1 MTGGTTATGRKV
13 TMIGRMAAAS
23 RAPALAAAVWSVVY
37 LVLGTAW
44 ALGVPGFPWGAGDPD
59 LDGALSLLAGLD
71 PGPDAW
77 WVAAF
82 AALALAV
89 ALALTRT
96 PRRDGRAGRVA
107 VAAAWVMAAALVLAI
122 PDSRVMMG
130 VAYTPLL
137 MFSGFLDG
145 PFGQVGLGDAWPWPV
160 LNQLLCVL
168 GGLLLARAAVVHRRR
183 ARAACAACGRGEE
196 ESGWTSREAAARWG
210 RRAVAVAV
218 ATPLVYCL
226 TRWAWVLGIP
236 LGVSREFLEEGARD
250 TPGIWLAGA
259 YLATFGALGGLLTLG
274 LVQRWGEVFPRWIP
288 GLRGRRVPPPLA
300 IVPATFV
307 AIIIVVAGL
316 TYVRA
321 TVAGRFSM
329 AEWGAWLPECFWPV
343 WGAALAAAALA
354 YHLRR
359 RPACRHC
366 GRGSADH
373 VTASVTAG

>member
-1 MTGGTTATGRKV
+1 MTAT
-13 TMIGRMAAAS
+13 T
-23 RAPALAAAVWSVVY
+23 RAPALLAAVWSAGYVA
-37 LVLGTAW
+37 LGAAW

-59 LDGALSLLAGLD
+59 PDGALSLLAGLD
-71 PGPDAW
+71 PGPGGW

-82 AALALAV
+82 AALALV
-89 ALALTRT
+89 VSLALAGT
-96 PRRDGRAGRVA
+96 PRPGGRTGRVA
-107 VAAAWVMAAALVLAI
+107 VGAAWALAAALVLAI
-122 PDSRVMMG
+122 PDSRLMMG

-137 MFSGFLDG
+137 MFSGFFDG
-145 PFGQVGLGDAWPWPV
+145 PFGQVGLADAWPWPV
-160 LNQLLCVL
+160 LNQVLCLL
-168 GGLLLARAAVVHRRR
+168 GGLLLARAAVAWRRR
-183 ARAACAACGRGEE
+183 ARAACAACGRDEE
-196 ESGWTSREAAARWG
+196 ESGWTSRESAARWG

-218 ATPLVYCL
+218 ATPLVYCM
-226 TRWAWVLGIP
+226 TRWAWALGIP
-236 LGVSREFLEEGARD
+236 LGVSPEFLAEGTRD

-300 IVPATFV
+300 VVPASFV

-343 WGAALAAAALA
+343 WGAALGAAALA

-359 RPACRHC
+359 RPACRRC
-366 GRGSADH
+366 GRGSADL
-373 VTASVTAG
+373 VTANVTQG

>member
-1 MTGGTTATGRKV
+1 MTAMTGRMTAIT
-13 TMIGRMAAAS
+13 
-23 RAPALAAAVWSVVY
+23 RAPALAAAVWSAVY
-37 LVLGTAW
+37 LVLGAAW
-44 ALGVPGFPWGAGDPD
+44 ALGVPGFPWGTGDPD
-59 LDGALSLLAGLD
+59 PDGALSLLAGLD

-89 ALALTRT
+89 SLTLAAT
-96 PRRDGRAGRVA
+96 PRPGGRPDGLAGGWGGRVA
-107 VAAAWVMAAALVLAI
+107 VGFAWVLAAALVLAI
-122 PDSRVMMG
+122 PDSRLMMG

-137 MFSGFLDG
+137 VFSGFFDG
-145 PFGQVGLGDAWPWPV
+145 PFGQVGLADAWPWPV
-160 LNQLLCVL
+160 LNQLLCLL
-168 GGLLLARAAVVHRRR
+168 GGLLLARAAVIHRRR
-183 ARAACAACGRGEE
+183 ARAACAACGRDEE
-196 ESGWTSREAAARWG
+196 DSGWTSREAAARWG

-300 IVPATFV
+300 VVPASFV
-307 AIIIVVAGL
+307 AIIITVAGL
-316 TYVRA
+316 TYLRW
-321 TVAGRFSM
+321 TFAGRFSM

-343 WGAALAAAALA
+343 WGAALGAAALA

-359 RPACRHC
+359 RPACRRC
-366 GRGSADH
+366 GRGSAAL
-373 VTASVTAG
+373 VTTDVGAG